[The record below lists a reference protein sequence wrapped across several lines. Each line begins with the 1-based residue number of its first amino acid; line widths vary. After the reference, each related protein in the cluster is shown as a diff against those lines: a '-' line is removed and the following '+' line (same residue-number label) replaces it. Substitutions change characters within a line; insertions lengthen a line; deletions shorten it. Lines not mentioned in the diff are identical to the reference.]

1 MKTWSW
7 IRRRRTE
14 MFRICTCIISSSP
27 SARRAVVQPVVLEKI
42 PVAFGEECLTN
53 SVQAV
58 QLVEHV
64 EFDDVLIFGPGD
76 EFGGVGKLAG
86 GGVGDL
92 GDADLN
98 WIGLM
103 SS

>member
-1 MKTWSW
+1 M
-7 IRRRRTE
+7 
-14 MFRICTCIISSSP
+14 
-27 SARRAVVQPVVLEKI
+27 
-42 PVAFGEECLTN
+42 
-53 SVQAV
+53 